1 LPKSERKII
10 IMGISISGNWGIDKE
25 EERVVG

>member
-1 LPKSERKII
+1 LPKSERKKI